1 MFGQSLLSGAF
12 GTPPPVP
19 DENFDTKIYSTATSP
34 NSITGLNFQPDL
46 TWVKSRSYAYSH
58 ILADSVRGLGNDKML
73 ISNFNGEEGS
83 TDASNAN
90 AQVYGYISSLDSTGF
105 TATSGTSNGS
115 FVGASGAG
123 DYVSWNWKGGGTAV
137 SNGTG
142 STTSQVSANT
152 AAGFSIA
159 TYTGTGSAATFG
171 HGLTSAPEFVLIK
184 SISNTENWFAWSKDL
199 TAYHYELSLNGD
211 GAEYNSA
218 GAMFAAAP
226 TSTLLSIGT
235 DGWVNGS
242 AQEYICYAWHSVA
255 GYSKIGSYTATQ
267 TTGSPTITTDF
278 EPKWIMIKNID
289 RTQEWVIID
298 SVRGNNP
305 GETLIPNEAY
315 AEFTGNSIIFS
326 STGFTINASGGAIN
340 YATGETMIYMAFA

>member
-12 GTPPPVP
+12 GSALDPGEHFNTVLYTG
-19 DENFDTKIYSTATSP
+19 NGTTK
-34 NSITGLNFQPDL
+34 SITGLNFQPDL
-46 TWVKSRSYAYSH
+46 TWVKDRDAANDN
-58 ILADSVRGLGNDKML
+58 LLVDSV
-73 ISNFNGEEGS
+73 NGAGS
-83 TDASNAN
+83 AKGVVSNATY
-90 AQVYGYISSLDSTGF
+90 AEGTWTAGYGYISSLNSNGFTVSTG
-105 TATSGTSNGS
+105 SVS
-115 FVGASGAG
+115 AG
-123 DYVSWNWKGGGTAV
+123 YTNANNDDYVSWNWKGGGTAV

-199 TAYHYELSLNGD
+199 TAYHYELSLNSN

-255 GYSKIGSYTATQ
+255 GYSKIGTYAGNSGTLAV
-267 TTGSPTITTDF
+267 TGLGFQPKMVIYKGTILGNWFIFDA
-278 EPKWIMIKNID
+278 E
-289 RTQEWVIID
+289 
-298 SVRGNNP
+298 RGA
-305 GETLIPNEAY
+305 GKRLIPSTAA
-315 AEFTGNSIIFS
+315 AESNWGTGGGLQSFDAD
-326 STGFTINASGGAIN
+326 GFTVKDDASGSYETNKSGVN
-340 YATGETMIYMAFA
+340 YIYIAFA

>member
-1 MFGQSLLSGAF
+1 MN
-12 GTPPPVP
+12 P
-19 DENFDTKIYSTATSP
+19 KIYTGNGSSQ
-34 NSITGLNFQPDL
+34 SITGVGFQPDL
-46 TWVKSRSYAYSH
+46 NWIKNNSTDRHNLTDA
-58 ILADSVRGLGNDKML
+58 VRGATKYVNSDR
-73 ISNFNGEEGS
+73 
-83 TDASNAN
+83 TNAEATN
-90 AQVYGYISSLDSTGF
+90 AESLTTWGADGF
-105 TATSGTSNGS
+105 TLGDHAAVNTS
-115 FVGASGAG
+115 AE